1 MYCSRHEQCSCEQNR
16 NVLSSW
22 SLHSGRGDRPR
33 GREIRKID
41 GTQGGGVSV
50 LEKKEAEKRDR
61 KRGWVGS
68 HFNRGGW
75 RRLHEK
81 LTVD

>member
-1 MYCSRHEQCSCEQNR
+1 MYCSRHEQFSCEQNR

-41 GTQGGGVSV
+41 GTQGGGSV
-50 LEKKEAEKRDR
+50 CWR
-61 KRGWVGS
+61 KRKPRKGTGRGDGLAVILTEVVGEGCMRS
-68 HFNRGGW
+68 
-75 RRLHEK
+75 
-81 LTVD
+81 

>member
-1 MYCSRHEQCSCEQNR
+1 MWER
-16 NVLSSW
+16 NKEDRW
-22 SLHSGRGDRPR
+22 NTGR
-33 GREIRKID
+33 
-41 GTQGGGVSV
+41 GVSV